1 MADKP
6 LNPSSDSSIDSV
18 LHEQRK
24 FECPEEFRQRAHIQS
39 LEEYERLFD
48 DATAAGDST
57 ARYAA
62 LTAIYDAVTASVP
75 ISSARGMVRRA
86 STVSSPV

>member
-39 LEEYERLFD
+39 LEEYERLYRESVDSPETFWGR
-48 DATAAGDST
+48 AASD
-57 ARYAA
+57 
-62 LTAIYDAVTASVP
+62 LLWFKNWD
-75 ISSARGMVRRA
+75 
-86 STVSSPV
+86 